1 MKTPKTRRLFY
12 CLWLGG
18 AIVAMLSCGEP
29 APLGPARYDL
39 GVPPVDSLVQTGDS
53 VVRSAGLLYCS
64 KLPYDSVTQTF
75 GPLGGS
81 LQVGP
86 HTFTVPAG
94 ALDTL
99 VSITAV
105 APSDTLNRVL
115 LQPQGLT
122 FKQPAS
128 LAISYANCPLNGS
141 TQPKQIAYINDSL
154 QILSYLSS
162 VEDTTSKKVT
172 GQLPHFSDYAVAW

>member
-1 MKTPKTRRLFY
+1 MRRPWSMKTPKTRRLFY

-53 VVRSAGLLYCS
+53 VVRSAGLVYCS
-64 KLPYDSVTQTF
+64 PLPYDSVTQTF

-94 ALDTL
+94 GRDPPRSIPPGRPPGTL
-99 VSITAV
+99 
-105 APSDTLNRVL
+105 
-115 LQPQGLT
+115 
-122 FKQPAS
+122 
-128 LAISYANCPLNGS
+128 
-141 TQPKQIAYINDSL
+141 
-154 QILSYLSS
+154 
-162 VEDTTSKKVT
+162 
-172 GQLPHFSDYAVAW
+172 